1 VVIVPSVDVRGG
13 RVHFRSTGDLAVEP
27 RELAATFVRD
37 GAEELHLV
45 DLDGAERGDYANL
58 TLLADIA
65 RTCGVPC
72 RIAGGL
78 ASPDRARA
86 ALAAGFAGVLFSSA
100 VFGDDA
106 LLPAVA
112 ALGDRAIVEIES
124 AAGGLAPRGGGPEL
138 VARAAGR
145 DAVDSA
151 VAAADAGVA
160 ALYVIDLGTEGG
172 VGGPAL
178 VLLEQIRAALGRRS
192 ATVALHTGGGI
203 RDLDDIAALARFG
216 VASAVVGRA
225 LAARRFT
232 LADAKAAA
240 RA

>member
-13 RVHFRSTGDLAVEP
+13 RVHFRSTGDLAVDP

-124 AAGGLAPRGGGPEL
+124 KAGGLSPRGGDADL
-138 VARAAGR
+138 VARAIGR
-145 DAVDSA
+145 DSVDSA
-151 VAAADAGVA
+151 VAAATAGIRGI
-160 ALYVIDLGTEGG
+160 YVVELSTEGSF
-172 VGGPAL
+172 GGPPL
-178 VLLEQIRAALGRRS
+178 VLLEQIRQALGPLAS
-192 ATVALHTGGGI
+192 TVALHTGGGV
-203 RDLDDIAALARFG
+203 RDLADVTALARFG
-216 VASAVVGRA
+216 VASVVMGRA

-232 LADAKAAA
+232 LAEAKAAA
-240 RA
+240 A